1 MEYEGGPPRANK
13 QGLEVEEE
21 GKQAMSNTLTALP
34 RNECLQIM
42 DQVRIFLFL
51 SFVFRTLAPLHP
63 PLRTFP
69 NAIFRH

>member
-1 MEYEGGPPRANK
+1 M
-13 QGLEVEEE
+13 EEE

-51 SFVFRTLAPLHP
+51 LPVFRILLFCPLP
-63 PLRTFP
+63 YFPARTFQTL
-69 NAIFRH
+69 NFSRAHFSDVEQDSSG